1 MEAHGL
7 ARIIGRIGGQADWI
21 SHFSSRKESKMAVSQ
36 DFARVDLSVKPYL
49 GSGAQEMH
57 LESIVRLW
65 RERFDEDHIEK
76 RQILFRWLTER
87 NPFREGRTP
96 YYLLT
101 HGGQVVGM
109 HGHMPLRFSLRGRQM
124 TGYLAHDDL
133 LAKAYR
139 GKGLGKVLLRGVAEQ
154 TTDFAGALWF
164 NEPNRHLYLKAGWL
178 PVPDFYPYFKILD
191 PAPFIRQRVGG
202 RISRTTLS
210 LLARSALRV
219 GELALRARIPRRIA
233 IIPMMHF
240 DERFDEFFSR
250 VSPAFGLM
258 VVRDHWYLNW
268 KFVER
273 PFSNYRRYA
282 AFNNQDTLCGYAVI
296 KRAKTGD
303 RLRGQILDIL
313 ADPREPEA
321 FEGLLNQC
329 LQDFKRSGVDC
340 AEIMCTYPPFI
351 RQLRRAGFLRAR
363 TPEPFMACKWEQQ
376 FERSF
381 VSSIGN
387 WYLTFGDADGDAWD
401 VNSPEPW

>member
-1 MEAHGL
+1 
-7 ARIIGRIGGQADWI
+7 
-21 SHFSSRKESKMAVSQ
+21 MAISQ
-36 DFARVDLSVKPYL
+36 DFASVDLSVDPYRV
-49 GSGAQEMH
+49 SGNQKTHFEG
-57 LESIVRLW
+57 ITRLW

-76 RQILFRWLTER
+76 RQVLFRWLTER
-87 NPFREGRTP
+87 NPFRAERTP

-101 HGGQVVGM
+101 YGDQVIGM
-109 HGHMPLRFSLRGRQM
+109 HGHMPLKFSLRGRQM

-139 GKGLGKVLLRGVAEQ
+139 GKGLGKILLRGVAEQ

-178 PVPDFYPYFKILD
+178 PVPNFYPYFKILD

-202 RISRTTLS
+202 RISRATLS

-219 GELALRARIPRRIA
+219 GELAFRARAPRRMDILP
-233 IIPMMHF
+233 ITRF

-258 VVRDHWYLNW
+258 VVRDHHYLNW

-282 AFNNQDTLCGYAVI
+282 AFNAQGTLCGYAVL
-296 KRAKTGD
+296 KRAKKED

-321 FEGLLNQC
+321 FEGLLNRC
-329 LQDFKRSGVDC
+329 IKDLKRSGADNVM
-340 AEIMCTYPPFI
+340 IMCTYPPFI
-351 RQLRRAGFLRAR
+351 RQLKRAGFLRAP
-363 TPEPFMACKWEQQ
+363 TPEPFMASKWEQQ
-376 FERSF
+376 FDQPF
-381 VSSIGN
+381 VSSVGN
-387 WYLTFGDADGDAWD
+387 WYLTFGDADGDAWE